1 MRYLAVLL
9 LSLTAPFAQ
18 ANTTELEQLELL
30 SYRLS
35 SSFACYIF
43 FEGQQDYLER
53 AKQNLFDGSE
63 LLKQLE
69 GQQPDI
75 HTLWHQAEDFIEN
88 NTNRSFGGTDATL
101 EAGWSLMTLDLQK
114 KISALNNN
122 AYSSDAIRLQI
133 EMEQVLVHYMKFAN
147 SSFGGYGVSLSD
159 KTLEERVAATDDM
172 IQNKFANQRRLKNK
186 WRFIRK
192 TLLAYNE
199 RTSPYI
205 VFRTFSDIRE
215 LIRS

>member
-9 LSLTAPFAQ
+9 LSLTALFAK
-18 ANTTELEQLELL
+18 ADTNELEQLELL

-43 FEGQQDYLER
+43 FEGQQDYLDR
-53 AKQNLFDGSE
+53 AKQNLAHGSE

-75 HTLWHQAEDFIEN
+75 HSLWHQAEDFIEN

-101 EAGWSLMTLDLQK
+101 EAGWSLMTLDLQE

-122 AYSSDAIRLQI
+122 TYSSDATRLQI

-147 SSFGGYGVSLSD
+147 SSFGGYGVSRSE
-159 KTLEERVAATDDM
+159 KSLEERVAATDEM
-172 IQNKFANQRRLKNK
+172 IQKYFSDNRRLKNK
-186 WRFIRK
+186 WGFIRK

-205 VFRTFSDIRE
+205 VFRTFSDMRN
-215 LIRS
+215 LIRR